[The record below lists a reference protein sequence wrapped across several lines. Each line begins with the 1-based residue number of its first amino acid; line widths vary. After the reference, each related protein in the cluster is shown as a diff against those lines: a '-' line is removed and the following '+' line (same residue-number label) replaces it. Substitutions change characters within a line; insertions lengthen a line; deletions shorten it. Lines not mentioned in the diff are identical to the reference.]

1 MSYSKSDIPDFLGSV
16 GAQISDAEQRI
27 DTEITE
33 PTVFQPTF
41 LRYVI
46 TGGGILN
53 PKSRITFGLED
64 PNKESFLP
72 LGVGIGA
79 LIQRVSFKIGG
90 KTVCEVDDWAHY
102 HYYKT
107 LFTDQQVTKEREQY
121 LSGRAISNAVVYDN
135 GTNNS
140 KSIGL
145 DLGREFTTNASTTL
159 TDMNLQ
165 GFQDLRQTPVFSL
178 TLDDLVPALRGVSLG
193 LFMLTEQ
200 VVLEITL
207 HNTIGKRAC
216 LRVGEL
222 ASKDIEFKLDQNECR
237 MISDHTFLDGDG
249 MNAYAKANSNL
260 QFTFLEPRLTKT
272 TLANEAAWTNQVRNV
287 GGAGKRV
294 PKMFVMLTSDKMGKN
309 ASLAK
314 TTGYNQMTLLNDYR
328 AIAPYSSTESAGTY
342 AKLTSN
348 IKKND
353 EFIFPIDRS
362 NSALHYHGVQQTE
375 GAVPHITRSMYA
387 RQGHS
392 LADNKFESYVI
403 SKSDEL
409 DGQFF
414 VQAYRM
420 PDGARVDSRGLEVNY
435 QYSALNADEAP
446 FTQRVYIEIEK
457 RVSIIN
463 GVTDTQFE

>member
-178 TLDDLVPALRGVSLG
+178 TLDLP
-193 LFMLTEQ
+193 
-200 VVLEITL
+200 
-207 HNTIGKRAC
+207 
-216 LRVGEL
+216 
-222 ASKDIEFKLDQNECR
+222 
-237 MISDHTFLDGDG
+237 
-249 MNAYAKANSNL
+249 
-260 QFTFLEPRLTKT
+260 
-272 TLANEAAWTNQVRNV
+272 
-287 GGAGKRV
+287 
-294 PKMFVMLTSDKMGKN
+294 
-309 ASLAK
+309 
-314 TTGYNQMTLLNDYR
+314 
-328 AIAPYSSTESAGTY
+328 
-342 AKLTSN
+342 
-348 IKKND
+348 
-353 EFIFPIDRS
+353 
-362 NSALHYHGVQQTE
+362 
-375 GAVPHITRSMYA
+375 
-387 RQGHS
+387 
-392 LADNKFESYVI
+392 
-403 SKSDEL
+403 
-409 DGQFF
+409 
-414 VQAYRM
+414 
-420 PDGARVDSRGLEVNY
+420 
-435 QYSALNADEAP
+435 
-446 FTQRVYIEIEK
+446 
-457 RVSIIN
+457 
-463 GVTDTQFE
+463 